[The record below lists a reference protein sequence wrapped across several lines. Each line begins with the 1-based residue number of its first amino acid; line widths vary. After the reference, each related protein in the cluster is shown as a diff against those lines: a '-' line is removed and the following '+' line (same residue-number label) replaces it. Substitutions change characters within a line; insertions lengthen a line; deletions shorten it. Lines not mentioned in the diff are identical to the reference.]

1 MAINTAFAGRTLPP
15 SEPYEVSRVKIAE
28 FADAV
33 GNTSAVHRDPAAAQE
48 LGYRDVIAP
57 PTFAVLISQQA
68 EMAYVLDPAA
78 GIDFTRTVHANERF
92 VHHRPITAGDWI
104 TATTTVD
111 SIQDRGLIALATTR
125 TELTTVEGEPVATVY
140 STLAVRG
147 E

>member
-1 MAINTAFAGRTLPP
+1 MDFLGRAYPP

-33 GNTSAVHRDPAAAQE
+33 GNTSAAHRDPAAAKA

-57 PTFAVLISQQA
+57 PTLAVLVSQRA
-68 EMAYVLDPAA
+68 EMAFALDPEA
-78 GIDFTRTVHANERF
+78 GIDYGRVVHAEEKF
-92 VHHRPITAGDWI
+92 VHHRPIVAGDWI
-104 TATTTVD
+104 TATVNVE
-111 SIQDRGLIALATTR
+111 SIIDRGSLAMATTR
-125 TELTTVEGEPVATVY
+125 TELATVDGEPVATVY

>member
-1 MAINTAFAGRTLPP
+1 MAINTAFVGRTFPP
-15 SEPYEVSRVKIAE
+15 SAPYEVSRVKIAE

-33 GNTSAVHRDPAAAQE
+33 GNTSAVHRDPAVAKE

-68 EMAYVLDPAA
+68 EMAFVLDPEA
-78 GIDFTRTVHANERF
+78 GIDYGRAVHGEERF
-92 VHHRPITAGDWI
+92 VHHRPIVAGDWI

-111 SIQDRGLIALATTR
+111 SIQDRGSIALATTR

-140 STLAVRG
+140 STVAVRG